1 MATAPRKEI
10 GGRTYVFGT
19 LPATT
24 ALDIEPSVIPILGA
38 VIEELGKA
46 GISIEALVSLDLA
59 KLSIDQKVMIMR
71 ACVAGLQK
79 ISALDYTSPDGRP
92 HLGVKTL
99 MRVVFAHVT
108 VIDGAKAAVIG
119 DNIDGVFTGRPR
131 DVWAVFGFALWET
144 FKGFLGDAA
153 PSVSSPVEAA
163 TA

>member
-10 GGRTYVFGT
+10 GGRTYAFGT

-46 GISIEALVSLDLA
+46 GVSIEALVEIELE
-59 KLSIDQKVMIMR
+59 KLSIEQKVTLLRAAIAGMR
-71 ACVAGLQK
+71 T
-79 ISALDYTSPDGRP
+79 ISAVDYVTPEGKP
-92 HLGVKTL
+92 QLGVKTL
-99 MRVVFAHVT
+99 MRIVFAHVT

-131 DVWAVFGFALWET
+131 DVWAVFGLALWET
-144 FKGFLGDAA
+144 FKGFLGDAV
-153 PSVSSPVEAA
+153 PSDSNPAVAA

>member
-10 GGRTYVFGT
+10 GGRTYAFGT

-46 GISIEALVSLDLA
+46 GVSIEMLLSLDMA
-59 KLSIDQKVMIMR
+59 KLSITEKLTILR
-71 ACVAGLQK
+71 AFVAGLQT
-79 ISALDYTSPDGRP
+79 ISSMDYVSPDGRP
-92 HLGVKTL
+92 HLGVKSL
-99 MRVVFAHVT
+99 MRIVFAHVT
-108 VIDGAKAAVIG
+108 VIEGAKAAVIG

-144 FKGFLGDAA
+144 FKGFLGDAS
-153 PSVSSPVEAA
+153 PLVSRPAEAA